1 MSATLPRR
9 IAAGA
14 AIVASSW
21 LGCALPAQP
30 AAATPWWAHAS
41 IYEIYVRSFQDSNGD
56 GIGDLRGVTQRL
68 GYLHELGVDAIW
80 LTPFYPSPN
89 ADFGYDVSDYTG
101 IAPEYGTLADWDAL
115 VREADRQGIR
125 ILVDLV
131 VNHSSDQNPWFLE
144 SRSSR
149 DNPKRDWYVWRD
161 PKPGTVNPGNP
172 QGEPP
177 TNWLSIFPGPAWS
190 WDAKTA
196 QWYYHIFLPQQPDLN
211 WANPQLRE
219 AMYGVVRYWLDHG
232 ASGFRLDATP
242 YLFEDPAWPDDP
254 DPKAGAP
261 VWLKPYNAGRAEGH
275 GVLRGMRA
283 IVDGYPGDRILLGES
298 STATIEDL
306 DGVYGAHDDEINLP
320 MDFLIGNMT
329 RLDPAAIKKQL
340 DDAETKL
347 GGKPPV
353 LFFSSHDHHRQYS
366 SFGDGVHDE
375 LIAKMTA
382 ALTLTP
388 RATALLYYGEEI
400 GMPDA
405 PAAALAGVPLG
416 PKRPVTDERDVER
429 TPMQWSAGAN
439 AGFSTGEP
447 WLPAQAW
454 RATHNVEAERADP
467 DSLYRWYA
475 QLLKLRRDEP
485 VFREGAYVPLDSG
498 NAQVFCFARRLPD
511 GRGALVLFN
520 MSGVEQVARVSG
532 WRGKAPPLGRALLA
546 SASHE
551 LRRGAQR
558 DDVRL
563 APFASVIL
571 RLPPGGRHAR

>member
-1 MSATLPRR
+1 MPSRMLRRVSCSAA
-9 IAAGA
+9 IAALG
-14 AIVASSW
+14 W
-21 LGCALPAQP
+21 LGCAD
-30 AAATPWWAHAS
+30 AATPWWTHAS

-56 GIGDLRGVTQRL
+56 GIGDLKGVTQRL
-68 GYLHELGVDAIW
+68 GYLHDLGVDAIW

-131 VNHSSDQNPWFLE
+131 VNHSSDQNPWFIE
-144 SRSSR
+144 SRTSR

-161 PKPGTVNPGNP
+161 PKPGTASPGKP

-190 WDAKTA
+190 WDANSA

-242 YLFEDPAWPDDP
+242 YLFEDATWPDDP
-254 DPKAGAP
+254 EPKAGAP
-261 VWLKPYNAGRAEGH
+261 VWLKPYNAQLAQGH
-275 GVLRGMRA
+275 GVLRDMRA
-283 IVDGYPGDRILLGES
+283 ILDGYAGERVLLGES
-298 STATIEDL
+298 ATANLNDL
-306 DGVYGAHDDEINLP
+306 DAVYGAHNDEINLP
-320 MDFLIGNMT
+320 MDFLIGNMSA
-329 RLDPAAIKKQL
+329 LDPAAFKKQL
-340 DDAETKL
+340 DDAELKL

-353 LFFSSHDHHRQYS
+353 VFFSSHDHHRQYT

-400 GMPDA
+400 GMADA
-405 PAAALAGVPLG
+405 PAAALAGLPLG
-416 PKRPVTDERDVER
+416 PKRPVADGRDPER
-429 TPMQWSAGAN
+429 TPMQWSAGTN

-447 WLPAQAW
+447 WLPAQAQ
-454 RATHNVEAERADP
+454 RSTHNVERERGDAK
-467 DSLYRWYA
+467 SVYAWYA
-475 QLLKLRRDEP
+475 QLLRLRRDDA
-485 VFREGAYVPLDSG
+485 VFREGAYLPLESG
-498 NAQVFCFARRLPD
+498 NPKVFCFARTLAD

-520 MSGVEQVARVSG
+520 MSAEPQAVRTSG
-532 WRGKAPPLGRALLA
+532 WPGRAPA
-546 SASHE
+546 
-551 LRRGAQR
+551 LRRVLLSSTVFARPAEGQLESM
-558 DDVRL
+558 RL
-563 APFASVIL
+563 APYGTAIL
-571 RLPPGGRHAR
+571 AYAPR